1 MEFVARG
8 FAFSIIFLKLSTR
21 FHLLIKKHKSWNE
34 NYEKKKSIILHVP
47 TVTGQRPELM
57 SHITARCALGLHQ
70 NGTFG
75 MVRQK

>member
-21 FHLLIKKHKSWNE
+21 FHLLIKKNINHGMRIMK
-34 NYEKKKSIILHVP
+34 KKKSIILHAP

-57 SHITARCALGLHQ
+57 SHITARSALGLH
-70 NGTFG
+70 
-75 MVRQK
+75 